1 MKNKTRADI
10 ALEIKALRQQEREI
24 VNKTNL
30 ALGEEVA
37 RAIKAGKL
45 DGDQIYET
53 LAVHSKSKKN
63 RALLSLD
70 SFVPDQDKPPALPET
85 KTDESPALPEATPT
99 TSVMDKFKS
108 G

>member
-30 ALGEEVA
+30 ALGEEVT
-37 RAIKAGKL
+37 RAIKTGKL
-45 DGDQIYET
+45 DGDKIYET
-53 LAVHSKSKKN
+53 LAIHSKSKKN
-63 RALLSLD
+63 RELLFLD
-70 SFVPDQDKPPALPET
+70 SFVPDQDEP
-85 KTDESPALPEATPT
+85 PALPEATT
-99 TSVMDKFKS
+99 KTSVMDKFKS